1 MASATVGPA
10 AGGRHRSLSSEA
22 AKRRQRRLSGL
33 WGGPERADGRL
44 EWWAA
49 AWAAASLLTLLG
61 HSALLVEMDL
71 NARWV
76 CIFTR
81 SAWSVPSVVTPKT
94 VASASA
100 ALAGPDQA
108 PGAAELR
115 RLAGMKKF
123 GGCVCAATAGDGA
136 ALASAPS
143 STDRRPTSAECGVR
157 PSSALSSSCMGR
169 GASTGARRECRGR
182 GAARG
187 APRGRKIPAHSA
199 SRQQSRSSAST
210 RRTRTHRAL
219 GGVRAD
225 DVQVSL
231 NYVLYRNSFQISKRT
246 PSTAQSQ
253 PRTSHESPTHTTHT
267 HTHINTH
274 TRHMTQCTRLDPFR
288 RFTES

>member
-1 MASATVGPA
+1 MVLPQKPGGSKAVASATVGPA
-10 AGGRHRSLSSEA
+10 AGWRHRSLSSEA

-33 WGGPERADGRL
+33 WGGPEQADGRL

-100 ALAGPDQA
+100 ALAA

-115 RLAGMKKF
+115 RLAGMKRF

-143 STDRRPTSAECGVR
+143 STDRRPTSAECGMR
-157 PSSALSSSCMGR
+157 PSSALRRRSCMG
-169 GASTGARRECRGR
+169 AT
-182 GAARG
+182 AA
-187 APRGRKIPAHSA
+187 
-199 SRQQSRSSAST
+199 SRSSVG
-210 RRTRTHRAL
+210 RRPGAVAGCPTWRCPRRETNRARRL
-219 GGVRAD
+219 G
-225 DVQVSL
+225 L
-231 NYVLYRNSFQISKRT
+231 
-246 PSTAQSQ
+246 P
-253 PRTSHESPTHTTHT
+253 
-267 HTHINTH
+267 
-274 TRHMTQCTRLDPFR
+274 
-288 RFTES
+288 

>member
-10 AGGRHRSLSSEA
+10 AGWRHRSLSSEA

-33 WGGPERADGRL
+33 WGGPEQADGRL

-143 STDRRPTSAECGVR
+143 STDRRPTSAECGMR
-157 PSSALSSSCMGR
+157 PSSALRRRSCMGR
-169 GASTGARRECRGR
+169 DGSCSLAR
-182 GAARG
+182 
-187 APRGRKIPAHSA
+187 
-199 SRQQSRSSAST
+199 
-210 RRTRTHRAL
+210 
-219 GGVRAD
+219 
-225 DVQVSL
+225 
-231 NYVLYRNSFQISKRT
+231 
-246 PSTAQSQ
+246 PS
-253 PRTSHESPTHTTHT
+253 PRTAGCPFV
-267 HTHINTH
+267 
-274 TRHMTQCTRLDPFR
+274 PFR
-288 RFTES
+288 RAQGADVYLRLFGVETASAFHHPPQPENISEVHARLHSHPVCLT

>member
-10 AGGRHRSLSSEA
+10 AGWRHRSLSSEA

-143 STDRRPTSAECGVR
+143 STDRRPTSAECGMR
-157 PSSALSSSCMGR
+157 PSSALRRRSCMGR
-169 GASTGARRECRGR
+169 DGSCSLARPSPRRRGARSVSRPTCGR
-182 GAARG
+182 LHSSDGLALRCG
-187 APRGRKIPAHSA
+187 DRLCISTTLPSPKIFQ
-199 SRQQSRSSAST
+199 RST
-210 RRTRTHRAL
+210 R
-219 GGVRAD
+219 G
-225 DVQVSL
+225 
-231 NYVLYRNSFQISKRT
+231 FI
-246 PSTAQSQ
+246 
-253 PRTSHESPTHTTHT
+253 
-267 HTHINTH
+267 HI
-274 TRHMTQCTRLDPFR
+274 QCAFLH
-288 RFTES
+288 

>member
-1 MASATVGPA
+1 MVLPQKPGGSKAVASATVGPA
-10 AGGRHRSLSSEA
+10 AGWRHRSLSSEA

-33 WGGPERADGRL
+33 WGGPEQADGRL

-143 STDRRPTSAECGVR
+143 STDRRPTSAECGMR
-157 PSSALSSSCMGR
+157 PSSALRRGSCMGCHGSSSLVR
-169 GASTGARRECRGR
+169 RRDSAGCPLRFPVPKVRTFTPDSSVWRPPLHFHHPPQPENISEVHARL
-182 GAARG
+182 
-187 APRGRKIPAHSA
+187 HSHPVCL
-199 SRQQSRSSAST
+199 T
-210 RRTRTHRAL
+210 
-219 GGVRAD
+219 
-225 DVQVSL
+225 
-231 NYVLYRNSFQISKRT
+231 
-246 PSTAQSQ
+246 
-253 PRTSHESPTHTTHT
+253 
-267 HTHINTH
+267 
-274 TRHMTQCTRLDPFR
+274 
-288 RFTES
+288 

>member
-10 AGGRHRSLSSEA
+10 AGWRHRSLSSEA

-33 WGGPERADGRL
+33 WGGPEQADGRL

-143 STDRRPTSAECGVR
+143 STDRRPTSAECGMR
-157 PSSALSSSCMGR
+157 PSSALRRSSCMGCHGSSSLVRRRDRR
-169 GASTGARRECRGR
+169 GA
-182 GAARG
+182 
-187 APRGRKIPAHSA
+187 
-199 SRQQSRSSAST
+199 RSVSFAVPKV
-210 RRTRTHRAL
+210 RTFTL
-219 GGVRAD
+219 
-225 DVQVSL
+225 
-231 NYVLYRNSFQISKRT
+231 
-246 PSTAQSQ
+246 
-253 PRTSHESPTHTTHT
+253 E
-267 HTHINTH
+267 
-274 TRHMTQCTRLDPFR
+274 R
-288 RFTES
+288 RFSSSVWRPPAFPPPSPARKYFRGPREASFTSSVPSFNTQPSHPLVIPGSAAN